1 MQRIFNNCSH
11 RGSWRVCQC
20 VWNVLCVDCPETLK
34 LSFGVIHVVSLTWCW
49 GRCVSSL
56 LFVHLSQHGNSL
68 LQFVQARA
76 SSIYVGAGCF
86 LTTCCICCVAGIDA
100 NMSSLLQDNIQTMPS
115 IEVASI
121 CLCVH
126 SAMLIAA
133 AGLARTT
140 RFSVTAGWDALE
152 NCWCENIINCKGE

>member
-1 MQRIFNNCSH
+1 MYL
-11 RGSWRVCQC
+11 
-20 VWNVLCVDCPETLK
+20 LC
-34 LSFGVIHVVSLTWCW
+34 F
-49 GRCVSSL
+49 
-56 LFVHLSQHGNSL
+56 FVHLSQHGNSL

-152 NCWCENIINCKGE
+152 NCWCENIINCKGEYRNRDPRCSKGRVLTCCHFLVVASPYAHCLLSKLNGPVVNTEGVN